1 MNLNSIRGENKAVNE
16 KDGLRD
22 LVPYGAPRTI
32 PSLFFFLNDFEGG
45 LIMERHSN
53 IAKKATKDQMVLSY
67 DCLIPEEAY
76 KILDALFADDM
87 CEILQWMEIELS
99 YAPYGTIRDGEKVW
113 VRDLVLWIRTP
124 EIPKN
129 HMGADTED
137 LLEADRGEL
146 EHIARTIKER
156 TGVE

>member
-1 MNLNSIRGENKAVNE
+1 
-16 KDGLRD
+16 
-22 LVPYGAPRTI
+22 
-32 PSLFFFLNDFEGG
+32 
-45 LIMERHSN
+45 MERRSN

-76 KILDALFADDM
+76 KILNTLFADDM
-87 CEILQWMEIELS
+87 CEILQWMEIELTYAC
-99 YAPYGTIRDGEKVW
+99 YAPYGIIRDGKKVW
-113 VRDLVLWIRTP
+113 DRDLVLWIQTP

-156 TGVE
+156 TGIE

>member
-1 MNLNSIRGENKAVNE
+1 
-16 KDGLRD
+16 
-22 LVPYGAPRTI
+22 
-32 PSLFFFLNDFEGG
+32 
-45 LIMERHSN
+45 MERRSN

-87 CEILQWMEIELS
+87 CENLQWMEIELS

-113 VRDLVLWIRTP
+113 ARDLVLWIRMP

-137 LLEADRGEL
+137 LLESDRGEL
-146 EHIARTIKER
+146 EYIARTIKER
-156 TGVE
+156 TGIE